1 LRAVLGRLT
10 VLLLALSLA
19 TPSVGLAQED
29 APPLSNDPP
38 VSLGGDG
45 GEPGGDQEDPAPT
58 SPAAEPELAATG
70 SETWLIGALGAGML
84 FAGIGLRLRVAPGA

>member
-1 LRAVLGRLT
+1 MLGRLT

-19 TPSVGLAQED
+19 APSVGLAQED

-45 GEPGGDQEDPAPT
+45 GPGGGQEDPAPT